1 MYMQL
6 KSLRIFPTETSWQS
20 TKCSFNQDTSI
31 VIGERWTMSL
41 YNTIQS
47 FQLLISN
54 NIIVDPGGRAV

>member
-1 MYMQL
+1 
-6 KSLRIFPTETSWQS
+6 
-20 TKCSFNQDTSI
+20 
-31 VIGERWTMSL
+31 MSL